1 MEHQVSTPRI
11 VTVDNFVRAETDMT
25 MARYVAQGAFAR
37 IMHLR
42 QPVPLDKQDVIRMNR
57 DTLYSIGVFDL
68 TSPVTITKPDPSE
81 RYQSMMFVSEDHS
94 ILPAEYDRGEFPLTK
109 EMIGTR
115 YVFVIFRTFMD
126 PADPD
131 DIAAANSLQDGI
143 RWTQADPG
151 VFEVPDW
158 DEPSLRTVR
167 QAVNALAATKADV
180 SGFFGDK
187 SKLNPIDH
195 LLGTAYGWGGLPKEE
210 AIYVNGVP
218 ELNDGKTPYSLTVK
232 DAPVDGFWS
241 VTVYNADGF
250 MEPNSL
256 GANSYNGVTAA
267 KNDDGSVTVHF
278 GGDPRAVNFMPITE
292 GWNYV
297 ARLYRPRQEVLD
309 GEWVFPAATPV
320 G

>member
-1 MEHQVSTPRI
+1 MDYHESTPRI

-25 MARYVAQGAFAR
+25 MARYVAQGGFAR

-68 TSPVTITKPDPSE
+68 TGPVTITKPDPLG
-81 RYQSMMFVSEDHS
+81 RFQSMMFVSEDHS
-94 ILPAEYDRGEFPLTK
+94 ILPAEYGAGEFSLTR

-115 YVFVIFRTFMD
+115 FVFVIFRTFAD

-131 DIAAANSLQDGI
+131 DVAAANSLQDGI
-143 RWTQADPG
+143 RWLQSDPG

-158 DEPSLRTVR
+158 DEPSLKTVR
-167 QAVNALAATKADV
+167 QAINVLAATKVDT
-180 SGFFGDK
+180 SGMFGDK
-187 SKLNPIDH
+187 AKLNPIDH
-195 LLGTAYGWGGLPKEE
+195 LLGAAYGWGGLPKE
-210 AIYVNGVP
+210 AAVYVNVVP
-218 ELNDGKTPYSLTVK
+218 ELNYGETPHIMTVK
-232 DAPVDGFWS
+232 DVPVDAFWS

-250 MEPNSL
+250 MEPNDF

-267 KNDDGSVTVHF
+267 TNDDGSVTIHF
-278 GGDPRAVNFMPITE
+278 GGDPGAVNYMPITA

-309 GEWVFPAATPV
+309 GTWVFPDATPV